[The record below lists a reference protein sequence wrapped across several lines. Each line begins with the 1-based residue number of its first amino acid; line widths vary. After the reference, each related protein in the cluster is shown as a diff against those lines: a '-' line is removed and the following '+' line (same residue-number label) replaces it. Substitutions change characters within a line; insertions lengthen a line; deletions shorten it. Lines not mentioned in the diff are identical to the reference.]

1 MHFRYCRRGCLD
13 KELVKG
19 KYVLCNSNFGDIVAF
34 GAGAQGAVVRN
45 EPLLDTGDIVA
56 LLPALVLNA
65 KEHDLVL
72 AYVNS
77 TKYYFS

>member
-13 KELVKG
+13 KKLVKG
-19 KYVLCNSNFGDIVAF
+19 KCVLCKSNSGDFEAF
-34 GAGAQGAVVRN
+34 PAGALGAIVRN